1 LRTNTTL
8 QYENGTL
15 ASVNTGVY
23 NHHVIIFDTGKSTP
37 PLIQCGPLREKAR
50 GGGMMMPGTYFGG
63 SSTDGAPSLFST
75 PDGMF
80 NSGHHLGQRARVVL
94 SVELVNYGTET
105 KNIYIV
111 TEVEYVPGSTPGMMD
126 TSVGIMSVN
135 QCDRIPNP
143 FLRAPKGKKAFT
155 MQSKNITI
163 VQDGY
168 MLSRRGHMHDGG
180 TGILFKVN
188 DKVVCDSKA
197 IYGRGQKLKGDDGK
211 DFDALNGMVECT
223 DPVPVKRGD
232 QIYLEAGF
240 DLEKHPP

>member
-1 LRTNTTL
+1 MAT
-8 QYENGTL
+8 
-15 ASVNTGVY
+15 VNTGVY
-23 NHHVIIFDTGKSTP
+23 NHHVIIMDAGKTAK
-37 PLIQCGPLREKAR
+37 PLIQCGPLSAKAR
-50 GGGMMMPGTYFGG
+50 GGTMMVPSTYLGG

-75 PDGMF
+75 PDGLF
-80 NSGHHLGQRARVVL
+80 NSGYHIGPRSRVVM
-94 SVELVNYGTET
+94 SAELVNYGTET
-105 KNIYIV
+105 KNIYVV
-111 TEVEYVPGSTPGMMD
+111 TEVYYVPDSTPDMMD

-135 QCDRIPNP
+135 QCDRFPNP
-143 FLRAPKGKKAFT
+143 FLHAPPGMKAFV

-163 VQDGY
+163 TQDGY

-197 IYGRGQKLKGDDGK
+197 IYGRGQKLKSDDGK
-211 DFDALNGMVECT
+211 DVDALNGMVECT

-240 DLEKHPP
+240 DLDMHPP

>member
-8 QYENGTL
+8 QYDNGTL
-15 ASVNTGVY
+15 ATVNTGVY
-23 NHHVIIFDTGKSTP
+23 NHHVIIFDSGKSTP

-80 NSGHHLGQRARVVL
+80 NSGHHLGQRSRVVL

-111 TEVEYVPGSTPGMMD
+111 TEVDYVPGSTPGMMD
-126 TSVGIMSVN
+126 TSVGIFSVN
-135 QCDRIPNP
+135 QCDRIPSP
-143 FLRAPKGKKAFT
+143 FLRAPPGKKAFT

-163 VQDGY
+163 LQDGY

-197 IYGRGQKLKGDDGK
+197 IYGRGQKFKGNDGK

-240 DLEKHPP
+240 DLDKHPP